1 MAEILSDK
9 LTDIDSVFTRR
20 PAENKR
26 SLFLVM
32 GGDKGMAGGYNFNI
46 IKFLS
51 EKVDKK
57 NSDILMAGFVG
68 RNRATRE
75 GYNIDPGFQFSVMDP
90 NLDRAHDMADIVIEK
105 YLSGRYRE
113 ADLIYTKA
121 ETALSQKPVYFPLLP
136 LNLEHFMLSVPP
148 GAGKFNSFY
157 FEPNPAE
164 VFDSLAPHYVK
175 GIIYAA
181 LVEANTSELQ
191 ARMIAMEN
199 ATNNAEDII
208 DSLSLRYNRARQ
220 AIITQEITEIV
231 SGMPE

>member
-1 MAEILSDK
+1 
-9 LTDIDSVFTRR
+9 
-20 PAENKR
+20 
-26 SLFLVM
+26 
-32 GGDKGMAGGYNFNI
+32 MAGGYNYNI
-46 IKFLS
+46 IKFLK
-51 EKVDKK
+51 EKADIN

-68 RNRATRE
+68 RNRAVRE
-75 GYNIDPGFQFSVMDP
+75 GFNVDPGFQFPIMDP
-90 NLDRAHDMADIVIEK
+90 NLDRAHDMADIVLEK

-136 LNLEHFMLSVPP
+136 LNLEHFKLFMPQGS
-148 GAGKFNSFY
+148 GKYNSFH
-157 FEPNPAE
+157 FEPTPAE

-199 ATNNAEDII
+199 ATTNAEEII